1 MSTIMEENEEP
12 ASPTAR
18 MMQVPGF
25 DICIYAIMGYSTL
38 IDLDLFKSDLLQT
51 LVKHPRFSSL
61 LVAKD
66 KKGGKYS
73 WKRTIVDIE
82 KHVFAP
88 DLDPDMES
96 PDEFVENFISRLS
109 REKLDPA
116 KPLWEMH
123 VLNVK
128 TSSANSTVIFKIDHS
143 IGDGVSL
150 ISFIL
155 ACAKKTSNP
164 ESAPV
169 MPSKKP
175 KVKIDRDK
183 NNFGLLMTMK
193 KLFSS
198 VWIIFLVFYYT
209 LIDLLVFLATIL
221 FFKDTKTPI
230 KGAKGVE
237 NSPKRF
243 VHRIVDLDDVKLV
256 KNAMN
261 ATINDVLLG
270 AAEAGLSRYLNMRYN
285 DKKNV
290 ENVADVITKKKR
302 TTYLPK
308 NLRFR
313 SAMTYNLRPSPTVD
327 ELIEVMDGKKE
338 LTGMWGNLVA
348 FILVPLTIYLQKDP
362 LDHIRRS
369 KATMDRKKLSLQP
382 NCVFMILK
390 LIIKLFGT
398 KVAAK
403 ITSRIFYSTT
413 VTVSNVMGPQK
424 DIVLYG
430 HPLSYI
436 APTVSGFP
444 QALIIHYKS
453 YAKKLI
459 ISIAAD
465 EELVPN
471 PHQLCDELHNSL
483 LNFKETVI
491 KKGLAKDASQLC

>member
-1 MSTIMEENEEP
+1 MSTILMEENEEP

-25 DICIYAIMGYSTL
+25 DICIYAIMGYVTL
-38 IDLDLFKSDLLQT
+38 IDLDLFKSDLGQT

-73 WKRTIVDIE
+73 WKQTIVDIE

-88 DLDPDMES
+88 DLDPNMES
-96 PDEFVENFISRLS
+96 PDKFVENFISRLS
-109 REKLDPA
+109 REKLDPT
-116 KPLWEMH
+116 KPVWEMH

-128 TSSANSTVIFKIDHS
+128 PSYANSTVIFKIDHS

-164 ESAPV
+164 ESEPA

-175 KVKIDRDK
+175 KIKIDRDK
-183 NNFGLLMTMK
+183 INNNIGLLMTMK

-209 LIDLLVFLATIL
+209 LIDLVVFLATIL

-230 KGAKGVE
+230 KGAKEVE

-261 ATINDVLLG
+261 A
-270 AAEAGLSRYLNMRYN
+270 
-285 DKKNV
+285 
-290 ENVADVITKKKR
+290 
-302 TTYLPK
+302 
-308 NLRFR
+308 
-313 SAMTYNLRPSPTVD
+313 
-327 ELIEVMDGKKE
+327 
-338 LTGMWGNLVA
+338 
-348 FILVPLTIYLQKDP
+348 DP
-362 LDHIRRS
+362 LDHIGRS

-413 VTVSNVMGPQK
+413 VAVSNVMGPQK

-444 QALIIHYKS
+444 QLCQKANY
-453 YAKKLI
+453 Y
-459 ISIAAD
+459 

-471 PHQLCDELHNSL
+471 PHQLCDELQNSL
-483 LNFKETVI
+483 LNLKETVK
-491 KKGLAKDASQLC
+491 KKGLSIKPL

>member
-12 ASPTAR
+12 ASPTAQ

-61 LVAKD
+61 LVSKD
-66 KKGGKYS
+66 KKGSKYS

-82 KHVFAP
+82 KHVFAL

-96 PDEFVENFISRLS
+96 PDEFVENFVSHLS

-128 TSSANSTVIFKIDHS
+128 TSYANSTVIFKIDHS

-164 ESAPV
+164 ESVPAV
-169 MPSKKP
+169 PSKKP
-175 KVKIDRDK
+175 KVKTDRDK
-183 NNFGLLMTMK
+183 NNDIGLLMTMK

-198 VWIIFLVFYYT
+198 VWMIFLVFYYT
-209 LIDLLVFLATIL
+209 LIDIIVFFATIL

-270 AAEAGLSRYLNMRYN
+270 AAEAGLSRYLNMRY
-285 DKKNV
+285 
-290 ENVADVITKKKR
+290 ENVADDVIKKKKP

-313 SAMTYNLRPSPTVD
+313 SAMTYNLRPSPTVE

-403 ITSRIFYSTT
+403 MTSRIFYGTT
-413 VTVSNVMGPQK
+413 VGVSNVMGPQK

-430 HPLSYI
+430 HHLSYI
-436 APTVSGFP
+436 APTVSGIP

-459 ISIAAD
+459 ISIGAD

-471 PHQLCDELHNSL
+471 PHQLCDELQNSL
-483 LNFKETVI
+483 LIFKETVI
-491 KKGLAKDASQLC
+491 KKGLVKDASQLC